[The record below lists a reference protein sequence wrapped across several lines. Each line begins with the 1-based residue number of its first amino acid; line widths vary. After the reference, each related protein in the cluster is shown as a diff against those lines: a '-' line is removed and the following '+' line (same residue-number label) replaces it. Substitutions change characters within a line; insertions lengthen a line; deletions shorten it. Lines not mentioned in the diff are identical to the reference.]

1 MTLNSKSKLIITFI
15 TAITLLFVLPISIFL
30 VYFIKSRESALG
42 NINSPMITTK
52 QSQVVNSDPMADR
65 VDGSYPV
72 TFMKPNSEW
81 KSRIISDAKDWNK
94 FNTMVFEIYKGNVS
108 MQVNIILED
117 ISELREF
124 ARNGDQKLKPLES
137 SLEYKKILLSTA
149 KSIDKTDLS
158 RVSKSEFDNS
168 QIIVNTNKKYDI
180 LKNKV
185 NEEREEGYL
194 HSVDLFPDYTKKYRN
209 ARMRTKI
216 TYSISTEENYLILD
230 SIIPSIKLVENL
242 ESIN

>member
-1 MTLNSKSKLIITFI
+1 MKHNSKSKLI
-15 TAITLLFVLPISIFL
+15 TAITLLFVLPVSIFL
-30 VYFIKSRESALG
+30 VYFIKSREQALG
-42 NINSPMITTK
+42 NINKPVMVTK
-52 QSQVVNSDPMADR
+52 QLQLVNGDSTVDR

-72 TFMKPNSEW
+72 TFMKPSSEW
-81 KSRIISDAKDWNK
+81 KSRIISDDKSWNK

-117 ISELREF
+117 IAELRGF
-124 ARNGDQKLKPLES
+124 ARYGDQKLNPLES
-137 SLEYKKILLSTA
+137 SLEYKSILLSSA

-168 QIIVNTNKKYDI
+168 QIIVNTNKKFDI

-185 NEEREEGYL
+185 NEEREVGYL

-209 ARMRTKI
+209 ARIRTKI

-242 ESIN
+242 DSIN